1 MADLQTGVENTL
13 ASGETVIIGS
23 QPPTIT
29 THLDSSSVLHSH
41 SSGGQSS
48 NGSSILLPH
57 SSTSSIL
64 QDTSTTSI
72 LQSTSGSSILLSNPS
87 VQVSQAS
94 VPSHFSQTSGG
105 TTILT
110 IPQSSGG
117 NILTVHQPSV
127 IQGPTREETAN
138 VTSVIQSQPSIINQ
152 SASSHYSTSI
162 SSRQTILDHSQDFN
176 SLGDPGGLEM
186 VNLSSSMINGTSQVL
201 PANLQLEE
209 NREAV
214 ITSTSEQASSGESY
228 YGFGKIGMLCSKL
241 LQVTG
246 LVESSQE

>member
-1 MADLQTGVENTL
+1 MADLQSGVENSL

-23 QPPTIT
+23 QTPTIT
-29 THLDSSSVLHSH
+29 THLDTSSVLLPH
-41 SSGGQSS
+41 SSGGQGSTS
-48 NGSSILLPH
+48 SSILLPH
-57 SSTSSIL
+57 SSASSIL
-64 QDTSTTSI
+64 QDTNTTSI
-72 LQSTSGSSILLSNPS
+72 LQTTSGSSILLSTPS

-94 VPSHFSQTSGG
+94 IPSHFTQTSGG

-117 NILTVHQPSV
+117 SILTVHQPSV
-127 IQGPTREETAN
+127 IQGPTREETPN

-152 SASSHYSTSI
+152 SAASHY

-186 VNLSSSMINGTSQVL
+186 VNLPSSMINTTSQVL

-209 NREAV
+209 NSEA
-214 ITSTSEQASSGESY
+214 IINSTSEQANSGESQ
-228 YGFGKIGMLCSKL
+228 GFENTCKIIK
-241 LQVTG
+241 
-246 LVESSQE
+246 VE